1 MITKSGNYKG
11 GKTKDMT
18 GMKVGRLTVISPA
31 GILKHHE
38 MYWNCICDC
47 GNKVVVSGAS
57 LRRENGR
64 RSCGCLHREAFQK
77 YRKWNEYTVDGDVV
91 KVLLDNK
98 NKEML
103 CDIED
108 WERLKEY
115 RWRVGRN
122 GYAETTSN
130 GVVTPFHHFII
141 GCEKGNYRDH
151 INRNRLDNRKE
162 NLREVTPFESVLNR
176 GINKNNTSGYRGVTY
191 SKRYKKWV
199 AQISHNRKNHILG
212 RFDRKEDAIA
222 ARKAGEVKYFGR
234 EVS

>member
-1 MITKSGNYKG
+1 M
-11 GKTKDMT
+11 
-18 GMKVGRLTVISPA
+18 
-31 GILKHHE
+31 
-38 MYWNCICDC
+38 
-47 GNKVVVSGAS
+47 
-57 LRRENGR
+57 
-64 RSCGCLHREAFQK
+64 HREAFQK

-222 ARKAGEVKYFGR
+222 ARKAGEIKYFGR